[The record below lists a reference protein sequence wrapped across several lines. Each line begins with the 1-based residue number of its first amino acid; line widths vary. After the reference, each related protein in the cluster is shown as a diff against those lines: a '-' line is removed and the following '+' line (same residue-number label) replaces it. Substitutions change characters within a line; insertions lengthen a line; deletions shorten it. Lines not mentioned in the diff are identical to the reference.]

1 MDQDESRM
9 LTERAFSGMGLYK
22 SDNNIGYF
30 FPGAY
35 MPGTFFKT

>member
-1 MDQDESRM
+1 MDQGESRM
-9 LTERAFSGMGLYK
+9 LTKKVFSGMGLYK

-35 MPGTFFKT
+35 MSGTCFKT